1 MVLFFFFFFVLSIIY
16 GNLFEKLRGRERE
29 KKKRKSKLKS
39 DGFNLF

>member
-1 MVLFFFFFFVLSIIY
+1 MVLFFFFFLSIIY

-29 KKKRKSKLKS
+29 KKKRKSKLTS